1 MTSIKMGFMSGLVA
15 TVVAGS
21 MLLVNNAFHSFP
33 EVRVARSLAAIL
45 GSPDQ
50 VMVGVAAILVT
61 GIFVFGALFAVFAP
75 RLPVRTYLAKSLAF
89 GAASWLLMMVLFM
102 PLAGAGLFGLGRS
115 LAVPAA
121 TLVLNLA
128 YWLVLGMSYRW
139 LVGPQPQGASRKS
152 KGETQE
158 TR

>member
-1 MTSIKMGFMSGLVA
+1 MTSIKMGFVSGTVA

-21 MLLVNNAFHSFP
+21 MLLVNNALHGFP
-33 EVRVARSLAAIL
+33 EVRVARTIAAML
-45 GSPDQ
+45 GSPEH
-50 VMVGVAAILVT
+50 VMVGVAVILIL
-61 GIFVFGALFAVFAP
+61 GIFVCGALYAVFAP
-75 RLPVRTYLAKSLAF
+75 RLPVKTYLAKSLVF

-128 YWLVLGMSYRW
+128 YWLVLGLSYRYLMSPVKRDW
-139 LVGPQPQGASRKS
+139 
-152 KGETQE
+152 
-158 TR
+158 